1 MVYMFKYDS
10 THNRF
15 KGELSHKDGKFIVNG
30 KPIAVFTELDL
41 LKFCFPLILT

>member
-1 MVYMFKYDS
+1 MFKYDS